1 MAFFTKEQAKAAARR
16 SENMLDQVAG
26 LESYSDERFDVFL
39 SHSMLDQ
46 DLVVGVAMLLKEQGY
61 SVYIDWVEDEELDR
75 EHVDKETAER
85 LRQRMRNC
93 SSLIY
98 IATDR
103 SGQSKWMPWELGY
116 FDGYKDGGVAI
127 LPLVDTV
134 NSGFDGQEYLGLY
147 PLVNQVNQRLY
158 VEDASKVHSDFWAFV
173 NDPSR

>member
-1 MAFFTKEQAKAAARR
+1 MAFFTKEQARAAARR

-46 DLVVGVAMLLKEQGY
+46 DLVKGVATLLKEQGY

-75 EHVDKETAER
+75 ARVDKKTAER

-93 SSLIY
+93 SSLVY

-103 SGQSKWMPWELGY
+103 SGLSKWMPWELGY
-116 FDGYKDGGVAI
+116 FDGCKEGGVAI
-127 LPLVDTV
+127 LPLVDAV
-134 NSGFDGQEYLGLY
+134 NSGFEGQEYLGLY
-147 PLVNQVNQRLY
+147 PLINQMDQRLY
-158 VEDASKVHSDFWAFV
+158 VEASSEDRSDFWSFV
-173 NDPSR
+173 NEPYR

>member
-1 MAFFTKEQAKAAARR
+1 
-16 SENMLDQVAG
+16 
-26 LESYSDERFDVFL
+26 VFL

-46 DLVVGVAMLLKEQGY
+46 DLVVGVAMLLKEQGH
-61 SVYIDWVEDEELDR
+61 SVYIDWVEDAELDR
-75 EHVDKETAER
+75 EHVDKKTAER

-93 SSLIY
+93 SSLVY

-134 NSGFDGQEYLGLY
+134 SFGFDGQEY
-147 PLVNQVNQRLY
+147 
-158 VEDASKVHSDFWAFV
+158 
-173 NDPSR
+173 

>member
-1 MAFFTKEQAKAAARR
+1 MAFVTKEQAKAAARR

-46 DLVVGVAMLLKEQGY
+46 DLVVGVAMLLKEQGH
-61 SVYIDWVEDEELDR
+61 SVYIDWVEDAELDR
-75 EHVDKETAER
+75 EHVDKKTAER

-93 SSLIY
+93 SSLVY

-158 VEDASKVHSDFWAFV
+158 VKDVSEVHSDFWAFV